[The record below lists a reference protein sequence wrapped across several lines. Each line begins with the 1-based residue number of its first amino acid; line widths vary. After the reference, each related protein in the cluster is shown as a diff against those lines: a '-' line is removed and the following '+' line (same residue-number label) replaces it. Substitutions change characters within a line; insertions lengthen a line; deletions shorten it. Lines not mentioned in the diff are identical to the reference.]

1 MTPAI
6 LSVTI
11 KYERDVVL
19 ARQRARRIAGLLGF
33 DPQDQTRIATAVSEI
48 ARNAFSYG
56 RGGKVAFQVEG
67 VTPPQ
72 VLVVRVTDEGPG
84 IADVRRILEGRY
96 RSSTGMGLGIVGARR
111 LMDQFDIE
119 SAPGRGTTVTLKK
132 LLPRRAPLSGALD
145 VGRIADELARQ
156 KPQDPVEEIQQ
167 QNQELLRALEELG
180 KRQDELAALNQE
192 LEDT

>member
-19 ARQRARRIAGLLGF
+19 ARQRARQIAGLLGF

-84 IADVRRILEGRY
+84 IEDVRRILEGRY
-96 RSSTGMGLGIVGARR
+96 RSSTGMGLGILGARPCPAR
-111 LMDQFDIE
+111 STSE
-119 SAPGRGTTVTLKK
+119 GSPTSWRARSRRSRSRRSSSRTRSCCARSRSSGSARTSSPPSTR
-132 LLPRRAPLSGALD
+132 SS
-145 VGRIADELARQ
+145 
-156 KPQDPVEEIQQ
+156 
-167 QNQELLRALEELG
+167 
-180 KRQDELAALNQE
+180 
-192 LEDT
+192 